1 MGLVAHHEVPLGI
14 TGPELQLELF
24 VAGELVQAR
33 DDQVVLLE
41 PVAARR
47 FQTLIR
53 EDGEP
58 QVEALLQFVLPL
70 FGERPGA
77 DDETAL
83 QIAAGDQLPDEQT
96 RHDRLAGARV
106 VGEKEAEWLARQ
118 HLLVNGGDLVG
129 QRLDVGGVNGEQRV
143 EQVGEADALRFGRQ
157 PEQGAIAVEGPGSA
171 G

>member
-1 MGLVAHHEVPLGI
+1 M
-14 TGPELQLELF
+14 ELF